1 MLNVSNLSLQFGKR
15 VLFDEVNIKFTNGN
29 CYGIIGANGAGKST
43 FLKILSGEIDPTSG
57 HVSLEKGKRMGKA
70 SITESFCQ
78 MKDGEL
84 YIINMFIDEYDWG
97 TYFNH
102 KTRRDRKLLLTRS
115 ELKKLERKTKE
126 TGLTVVPTT
135 LYINNKGL
143 AKLRIYLAKGKKLY
157 DKRETIKGKDLK
169 RDLDRM
175 IKNS

>member
-1 MLNVSNLSLQFGKR
+1 VQKEVTIKNKRARFEYELMDSYDAGIQLFGT
-15 VLFDEVNIKFTNGN
+15 EIKS
-29 CYGIIGANGAGKST
+29 I
-43 FLKILSGEIDPTSG
+43 
-57 HVSLEKGKRMGKA
+57 RMGKA

-78 MKDGEL
+78 MKNGEL

-102 KTRRDRKLLLTRS
+102 KTRRDRKLLLQKS
-115 ELKKLERKTKE
+115 ELRKLERKTKE
-126 TGLTVVPTT
+126 TGLTIVATT

-143 AKLRIYLAKGKKLY
+143 AKLRIYLAKGKKLF
-157 DKRETIKGKDLK
+157 DKRNTIKGKDLK

>member
-1 MLNVSNLSLQFGKR
+1 MQKEVTIKNKRARFEFELLDSYDAGIQLFGT
-15 VLFDEVNIKFTNGN
+15 EIKS
-29 CYGIIGANGAGKST
+29 I
-43 FLKILSGEIDPTSG
+43 
-57 HVSLEKGKRMGKA
+57 RMGKA

-97 TYFNH
+97 THFNH
-102 KTRRDRKLLLTRS
+102 KTRRDRKLLLQRS

-126 TGLTVVPTT
+126 TGLTIVPTT

-175 IKNS
+175 VKNS

>member
-1 MLNVSNLSLQFGKR
+1 MQKEVTIKNKRARFEYELLDSYDAGIQLFGT
-15 VLFDEVNIKFTNGN
+15 EIKS
-29 CYGIIGANGAGKST
+29 I
-43 FLKILSGEIDPTSG
+43 
-57 HVSLEKGKRMGKA
+57 RMGKA

-78 MKDGEL
+78 FKDGEL

-102 KTRRDRKLLLTRS
+102 KTRRDRKLLLQRS

-126 TGLTVVPTT
+126 TGLTIVATT

-143 AKLRIYLAKGKKLY
+143 AKLKIYLAKGKKLF
-157 DKRETIKGKDLK
+157 DKRNTIKGKDLK

>member
-1 MLNVSNLSLQFGKR
+1 MQKEVTIKNKRARFEFELLDSYDAGIQLFGT
-15 VLFDEVNIKFTNGN
+15 EIKS
-29 CYGIIGANGAGKST
+29 I
-43 FLKILSGEIDPTSG
+43 
-57 HVSLEKGKRMGKA
+57 RMGKA

-97 TYFNH
+97 THFNH
-102 KTRRDRKLLLTRS
+102 KTRRDRKLLLHRS

-157 DKRETIKGKDLK
+157 DKRETIKGKDL
-169 RDLDRM
+169 
-175 IKNS
+175 